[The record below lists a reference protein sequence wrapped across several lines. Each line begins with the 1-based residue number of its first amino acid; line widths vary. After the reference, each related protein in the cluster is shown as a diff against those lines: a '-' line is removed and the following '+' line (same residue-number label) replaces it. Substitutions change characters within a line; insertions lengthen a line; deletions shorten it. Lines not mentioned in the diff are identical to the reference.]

1 VETLLPVG
9 GLGSHMG
16 LIDSLVGFVVSL
28 LVGGFGIY
36 VGARVVVGDSDYG
49 HAVVTALVGAVV
61 WAVVSLLLGWLPL
74 VGLLLTLAAYVAVVN
89 WRYPGGWVEAA
100 GIALVAWV
108 ASLVAI
114 AALSVLGLARLSAFG
129 VPGV

>member
-1 VETLLPVG
+1 
-9 GLGSHMG
+9 MG
-16 LIDSLVGFVVSL
+16 IVDSVVGFVVSL

-36 VGARVVVGDSDYG
+36 VGARFVVDERDYS
-49 HAVVTALVGAVV
+49 HAVVTALIGAVV
-61 WAVVSLLLGWLPL
+61 WAVVGLFLGWIPLLG
-74 VGLLLTLAAYVAVVN
+74 VLLTLLAYIAVVN

-108 ASLVAI
+108 ASLVTLAV
-114 AALSVLGLARLSAFG
+114 LSLLGVGSLSAFG

>member
-1 VETLLPVG
+1 
-9 GLGSHMG
+9 MG

>member
-1 VETLLPVG
+1 
-9 GLGSHMG
+9 MG
-16 LIDSLVGFVVSL
+16 IVDSAVGFVVSL

-36 VGARVVVGDSDYG
+36 AGARLVVGESDYS

-61 WAVVSLLLGWLPL
+61 WAL
-74 VGLLLTLAAYVAVVN
+74 VGLFLGWIPLLGTVLTFVAYVAVVN
-89 WRYPGGWVEAA
+89 WRYPGGWMEAA

-114 AALSVLGLARLSAFG
+114 AVLSALGVGSLSAFG
-129 VPGV
+129 VPGA

>member
-1 VETLLPVG
+1 
-9 GLGSHMG
+9 MG
-16 LIDSLVGFVVSL
+16 IIDSLVGFVVSL

-36 VGARVVVGDSDYG
+36 VGGRVVVGEGDFE

-61 WAVVSLLLGWLPL
+61 WAVVGLFLGWIPL
-74 VGLLLTLAAYVAVVN
+74 VGLLLTLGAYVAVVN
-89 WRYPGGWVEAA
+89 WRYPGGWVAAA

-108 ASLVAI
+108 ASLLVLAV
-114 AALSVLGLARLSAFG
+114 LSVLGVGSLSAFG

>member
-1 VETLLPVG
+1 
-9 GLGSHMG
+9 MG
-16 LIDSLVGFVVSL
+16 LVDSVVGFVVSL

-36 VGARVVVGDSDYG
+36 VGARFVVGERDYG

-61 WAVVSLLLGWLPL
+61 WAVVGLFLGWVPL
-74 VGLLLTLAAYVAVVN
+74 VGVLLTLLAYVAVVN

-100 GIALVAWV
+100 GIALVAWA
-108 ASLVAI
+108 ASLVTLAV
-114 AALSVLGLARLSAFG
+114 LSLLGVGSLSAFG